1 MADLETTG
9 YAPVAHTQSDIEA
22 LPTLIGKLGDD
33 TMRLLDAKLGLLK
46 VEAGED
52 AKFYGTNAAFIAV
65 GGVIAAIGFALVNV
79 AVALFISSFFDSDS
93 FSPPVRYALGF
104 IITGVLYLVIG
115 GIVVIIF
122 KNRMTARSPVPNR
135 SVEEIRK
142 DKQWLKNETQG

>member
-9 YAPVAHTQSDIEA
+9 YAPVAHAQSDIEA

-33 TMRLLDAKLGLLK
+33 VMRLLDAKLGLLK

-52 AKFYGTNAAFIAV
+52 AKFYGMNAAFIAV
-65 GGVIAAIGFALVNV
+65 GGVIAAIGFALLNV
-79 AVALFISSFFDSDS
+79 AVALFISSIFDS

-104 IITGVLYLVIG
+104 TITGILYLVIG
-115 GIVVIIF
+115 GIVITIY

>member
-1 MADLETTG
+1 MADLETTN

-65 GGVIAAIGFALVNV
+65 GGVVAAIGFALVNV
-79 AVALFISSFFDSDS
+79 AVALFISSIFDS

-104 IITGVLYLVIG
+104 TITGILYLVIG
-115 GIVVIIF
+115 GIVITIY